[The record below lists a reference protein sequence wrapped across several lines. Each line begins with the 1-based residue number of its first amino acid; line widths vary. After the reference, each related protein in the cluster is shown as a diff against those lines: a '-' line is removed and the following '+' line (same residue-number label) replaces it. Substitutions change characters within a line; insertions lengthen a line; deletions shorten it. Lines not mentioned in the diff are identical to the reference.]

1 MIPRRRGSAVLA
13 LGCVALPLFAAS
25 AVAAPGP
32 GATGTR
38 EPVAG
43 LLDAAR
49 TAGRR
54 YAPVTRSEGRRAG
67 STSQGGAGPVF
78 APGGLWARAE
88 AAALIGSQRVNQD
101 LGFSRNIFQT
111 VSAVADDVGFGEHY
125 GARGTLFVNPY
136 LGVEAGYT
144 RTTTMFEIRV
154 EDEEAGLV
162 LFDEG
167 LVQESN
173 EFTAAAV
180 AQVALAAVTPYLS
193 LGYGWRESE
202 VEGDAPFRTG
212 ALVFGAGIKVPFPLF
227 PAAVAFDYRFV
238 RYGGVDAPL
247 DLVEGGTDGAS
258 VSALTL
264 GILFRFGERD

>member
-1 MIPRRRGSAVLA
+1 MIPRRLGSAVVA
-13 LGCVALPLFAAS
+13 LGCAALPLFPAS
-25 AVAAPGP
+25 ASAAPAA
-32 GATGTR
+32 GASR
-38 EPVAG
+38 KPIVG

-49 TAGRR
+49 AAGGG
-54 YAPVTRSEGRRAG
+54 YAPVATDRWGAAATPQAQAG
-67 STSQGGAGPVF
+67 MAPVF
-78 APGGLWARAE
+78 APGGEWARAE

-111 VSAVADDVGFGEHY
+111 VSAEADDVGFGEHY
-125 GARGTLFVNPY
+125 GARGAVFVSPY
-136 LGVEAGYT
+136 LGLEAGYT
-144 RTTTMFEIRV
+144 RTTTMFDIRI
-154 EDEEAGLV
+154 EDEDAGLV

-167 LVQESN
+167 LVQKSN

-193 LGYGWRESE
+193 VGYGWRESE

-227 PAAVAFDYRFV
+227 PAAIAFDYRFV
-238 RYGGVDAPL
+238 RYGGPEGPL
-247 DLVEGGTDGAS
+247 ELVEGGTDGATI
-258 VSALTL
+258 SALTL

>member
-1 MIPRRRGSAVLA
+1 MIPRRLGSAVAA
-13 LGCVALPLFAAS
+13 LGCAALPLVS
-25 AVAAPGP
+25 SPAVAAPGAKALP
-32 GATGTR
+32 
-38 EPVAG
+38 ESSAG

-49 TAGRR
+49 RAGGR
-54 YAPVTRSEGRRAG
+54 YAPVVTGAG
-67 STSQGGAGPVF
+67 ESATAPQAGAGPVF
-78 APGGLWARAE
+78 APGGMWARAE
-88 AAALIGSQRVNQD
+88 AAALIGGQRVNQD

-111 VSAVADDVGFGEHY
+111 VSAEADDVGFGEHY

-136 LGVEAGYT
+136 LGLEAGYS
-144 RTTTMFEIRV
+144 RTTTVFEIRV
-154 EDEEAGLV
+154 EDEDAGLV

-202 VEGDAPFRTG
+202 VEGDAPFRSG

-227 PAAVAFDYRFV
+227 PAAIAFDYRFV
-238 RYGGVDAPL
+238 RYGAASAPL